1 MSNPANTSA
10 SNTVT
15 VCAIAGSLRKA
26 SYNRGLLRA
35 AAEVGRDAG
44 LDIQIY
50 EGLGDVPPYNADI
63 DVDGTRPESVET
75 LKRTIASAQALIF
88 ATPEYNYS
96 VPGLLKNALD
106 WASRPPGKSPL
117 IRKPLAIMGAS
128 TGMSGT
134 IRAQLALRQSFI
146 FTDSFALLQPEVLI
160 PKCAE
165 RFDANSNLT
174 DQSTRDL
181 IAKQMQALAR
191 WIRAVDEA
199 TRIGATE
206 PA

>member
-1 MSNPANTSA
+1 MTDMIR
-10 SNTVT
+10 VFG
-15 VCAIAGSLRKA
+15 IAGSLRNG

-35 AAEVGRDAG
+35 AAEVGREAG
-44 LDIQIY
+44 LDIRIY
-50 EGLGDVPPYNADI
+50 DRLGEIPPYNQDI
-63 DVDGTRPESVET
+63 DTDEARPEVVRDF
-75 LKRTIASAQALIF
+75 KREIAESRALVI

-96 VPGLLKNALD
+96 VPGILKNAID
-106 WASRPPGKSPL
+106 WASRPPRKSPL
-117 IRKPLAIMGAS
+117 NAKPVAVMGAS

-165 RFDANSNLT
+165 RFDEQSNLT
-174 DQSTRDL
+174 DASTRDL
-181 IAKQMQALAR
+181 VAKQMHELAR
-191 WIRAVDEA
+191 WIGAIEQA
-199 TRIGATE
+199 TRMGATSPS